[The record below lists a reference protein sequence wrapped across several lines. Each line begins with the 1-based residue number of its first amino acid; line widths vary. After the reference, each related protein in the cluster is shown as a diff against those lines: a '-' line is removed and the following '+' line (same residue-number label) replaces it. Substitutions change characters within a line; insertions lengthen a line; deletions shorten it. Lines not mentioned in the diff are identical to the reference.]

1 MAGFAFD
8 PVTAGISG
16 AASLGQLL
24 IGENS
29 IFSGKK
35 RRATRELEKNFQAG
49 QSAGINKGYYDVLSA
64 QKSKVNEGITGAS
77 LGLARMEQGR
87 AQAAQLGALGGRR
100 SALAGLP
107 GLGISSS
114 DFALRL
120 AASNEMA
127 QRQNQQQAQQTQ
139 LQVAGLED
147 ANAQRKRDEAASYY
161 QNQRQESDAS
171 ISSALQGIGA
181 GVGAGIQAGQFNK
194 MLDSGAFKGMNMY
207 GATGNMA
214 FGSKDSFLKSLMKQG
229 ASTLVQSGA
238 NALGQNLASSFT
250 PQQFNTNKLGGN
262 YGNWAKGLGSSRN
275 ILPKYYG
282 G

>member
-29 IFSGKK
+29 LFSGKK

-64 QKSKVNEGITGAS
+64 QKSKVNEGISGAS

-107 GLGISSS
+107 GLGINSS

-127 QRQNQQQAQQTQ
+127 QRQNQQQAEQTQ

-147 ANAQRKRDEAASYY
+147 MNAQRKRDEAASYY

-171 ISSALQGIGA
+171 ISSALQGLGGAIGA
-181 GVGAGIQAGQFNK
+181 GVQSGQFNK

-207 GATGNMA
+207 GATGNMV

-229 ASTLVQSGA
+229 ANTFVQSGA
-238 NALGQNLASSFT
+238 NALGQNLASSFV
-250 PQQFNTNKLGGN
+250 PQKFNTNRLSGN
-262 YGNWAKGLGSSRN
+262 YGNFAPGLGTSRSV
-275 ILPKYYG
+275 LPKYYG